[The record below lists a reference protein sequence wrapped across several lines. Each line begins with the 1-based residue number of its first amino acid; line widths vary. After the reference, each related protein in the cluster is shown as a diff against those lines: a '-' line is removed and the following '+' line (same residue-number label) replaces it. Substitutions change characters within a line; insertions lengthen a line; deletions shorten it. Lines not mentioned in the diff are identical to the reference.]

1 MKLNLKVP
9 LCLFDLETTGTHP
22 TSDRIIEIAI
32 IKLLPGGEEIRKH
45 QLINPTMA
53 IPPESTAI
61 HGITNEDVAH
71 QPTFKDVAKDLVRFF
86 EGCDL
91 AGYNILKFDLPLLVE
106 EFLRADVEFDYTRKR
121 IIDAQRIFHLMEK
134 RTLAAAFRFY
144 CGREM
149 ENAHSAAADT
159 EATMHVLLAQVDK
172 YQEQDVTDNLGKKVG
187 TIKNDMDSLAQLSIL
202 DTLDLAGRMI
212 RNGKGEAV
220 FNFGKHK
227 GKPVLSVLRDEP
239 SYFDW
244 MMNGDF
250 ALDTKRKLT
259 EIKLSLMASKFKS

>member
-1 MKLNLKVP
+1 
-9 LCLFDLETTGTHP
+9 
-22 TSDRIIEIAI
+22 
-32 IKLLPGGEEIRKH
+32 
-45 QLINPTMA
+45 
-53 IPPESTAI
+53 
-61 HGITNEDVAH
+61 
-71 QPTFKDVAKDLVRFF
+71 
-86 EGCDL
+86 
-91 AGYNILKFDLPLLVE
+91 
-106 EFLRADVEFDYTRKR
+106 
-121 IIDAQRIFHLMEK
+121 
-134 RTLAAAFRFY
+134 
-144 CGREM
+144 
-149 ENAHSAAADT
+149 
-159 EATMHVLLAQVDK
+159 
-172 YQEQDVTDNLGKKVG
+172 VG